1 MSSFF
6 LPNWSPPDD
15 PARPLPA
22 EGRPWPSDD
31 DDDDDDD
38 ADDDDGGDQRSVEA
52 RLADSVTGVTIPPNG
67 AKLCRKY
74 ASHTA
79 LHKYT
84 NKQKHKY
91 KKYTLLILL
100 AKIHFGHC
108 LHSTGSDDAQHI
120 VPRSG

>member
-1 MSSFF
+1 MMMMKMM
-6 LPNWSPPDD
+6 
-15 PARPLPA
+15 AA
-22 EGRPWPSDD
+22 IK
-31 DDDDDDD
+31 
-38 ADDDDGGDQRSVEA
+38 RSVEA

-91 KKYTLLILL
+91 KKIHTPNI
-100 AKIHFGHC
+100 AGKIHLAHC
-108 LHSTGSDDAQHI
+108 LHSTASVDARHI

>member
-1 MSSFF
+1 MMMMKMM
-6 LPNWSPPDD
+6 
-15 PARPLPA
+15 AA
-22 EGRPWPSDD
+22 IK
-31 DDDDDDD
+31 
-38 ADDDDGGDQRSVEA
+38 RSVEA

-91 KKYTLLILL
+91 KKYTLLLY
-100 AKIHFGHC
+100 C
-108 LHSTGSDDAQHI
+108 
-120 VPRSG
+120 